1 MFISYGQD
9 IASVFES
16 GWSHLVAD
24 LNEATK
30 VFTISLYIPS
40 LLIKTVKG
48 GIYYPSQR
56 ESLELISYYKGR
68 KK

>member
-9 IASVFES
+9 ITSVFES

-24 LNEATK
+24 LDEATK
-30 VFTISLYIPS
+30 VLTMSLYIPS

-56 ESLELISYYKGR
+56 ESLKLINYYKSR